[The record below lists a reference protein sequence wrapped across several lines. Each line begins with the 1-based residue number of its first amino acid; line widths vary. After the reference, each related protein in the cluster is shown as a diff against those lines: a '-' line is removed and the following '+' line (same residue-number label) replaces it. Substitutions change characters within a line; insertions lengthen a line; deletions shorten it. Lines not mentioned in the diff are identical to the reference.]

1 MDRYNILI
9 VDDENRNIQLLLN
22 ILKQNKNYNLIYA
35 VNGQQ
40 ALDRVKEH
48 NFDIILLDIMMD
60 PMDGY
65 EVCKMIK
72 KDSILKKIPIIFL
85 TAKNDEESIK
95 KGFDLGAVD
104 YITKP
109 FFEAELLAR
118 VRTHLELKSYRDE
131 LEDEIKLKDK
141 LMFQQSKMAT
151 IGEMLENIVHQ
162 WKQPLSVLSM
172 ISANVKVDHELGM
185 EVDDEELMN
194 VMDEILS
201 TTHYLSQTMDDFKNF
216 FAEKEKVVF
225 KPNDLVNKVLNFLNS
240 KLKKGYNVVR
250 NIEDIE
256 ITGLEN
262 ELAQVFM
269 TIINNSIDA
278 LQDIDEKII
287 MIDINKN
294 SDNFKISIKDNG
306 GGISQNILTNV
317 FEKYFT
323 TKGDKGTGI
332 GLYMSKNIINK
343 HFNGTITAHNTN
355 FRYEDNAYCGVE
367 FIIEIPLDTIL

>member
-9 VDDENRNIQLLLN
+9 VDDENRNIQLLIN
-22 ILKQNKNYNLIYA
+22 ILKQNKNYNLIFA
-35 VNGQQ
+35 VDGQQ
-40 ALDRVKEH
+40 ALDRIKEH
-48 NFDIILLDIMMD
+48 DFDLILLDIVME

-65 EVCKMIK
+65 EVCKIIK

-185 EVDDEELMN
+185 EVDDEKLMN

-225 KPNDLVNKVLNFLNS
+225 KPNDLVNKVLNLLNS

-306 GGISQNILTNV
+306 GGVSQNILTNV

-323 TKGDKGTGI
+323 TKGDNGTGI
-332 GLYMSKNIINK
+332 GLYMTKNIINK

-355 FRYEDNAYCGVE
+355 FRYEDNEYCGVE
-367 FIIEIPLDTIL
+367 FIIEVPLDTI